1 MLGVILRKTKIICTI
16 GPSCSNESILER
28 LIINGMDVA
37 RINTSHSSIDDA
49 KTQISAIRDIS
60 KKFGKN
66 TAIML
71 DLQGPKIRIGNLET
85 EIDLKDGQDIVFIVR
100 PPGNFFPGNISAAK
114 DGATGFHASNDAI
127 SGGILSDGPVKSQII
142 SPGNKSSVEV
152 IDVDY
157 ANFLEDIK
165 EGSVIFIDDGLI
177 ECRITKADKNSGIAY
192 ARVIRGGILRSK
204 KGINLPGVS
213 VSVSSITQKDLDFL
227 QLGIE
232 QEVDFIAQSFVRD
245 ANDIKQVKE
254 IIKDQKSNIM
264 VVAKIEKHEAVA
276 NFDAILKRADAIM
289 IARGDL
295 GIEIPPEDV
304 PGIQKDII
312 RKANIAGKPVITAT
326 QMLDSMIR
334 NPRPTRAEVSDV
346 ANAIYDGSDALML
359 SGETASGQFPVESF
373 EMMARIISKTEEDLD
388 YKEIIQKKFK
398 LKQYTITEAISF
410 AACEIA
416 NVLSVKV
423 IITATQSG
431 STARQISKNR
441 PESIII
447 GASPNEWVIRQL
459 MISWGVNPVRTR
471 FTEDIDTMIREAVDV
486 SRKSG
491 HVLEGE
497 KVVITGG
504 IMSSKPGSTDFI
516 NVWEVE

>member
-1 MLGVILRKTKIICTI
+1 MVYKFITVQGVILRKTKIICTI
-16 GPSCSNESILER
+16 GPACDNESKLER
-28 LIINGMDVA
+28 LIISGMDVA
-37 RINTSHSSIDDA
+37 RINTSHSSKEDA
-49 KTQISAIRDIS
+49 KIRISAIREIS
-60 KKFGKN
+60 KKHGKN

-71 DLQGPKIRIGNLET
+71 DLQGPKIRIGSLEK
-85 EIDLKDGQDIVFIVR
+85 EIDLKDSQDIIFSVR
-100 PPGNFFPGNISAAK
+100 LLDKSRF
-114 DGATGFHASNDAI
+114 DGANPITGPA
-127 SGGILSDGPVKSQII
+127 
-142 SPGNKSSVEV
+142 EV

-157 ANFLEDIK
+157 TNFLEDIK
-165 EGSVIFIDDGLI
+165 DGSAIFIDDGLI
-177 ECRITKADKNSGIAY
+177 ECRIIKADKNLGIAY
-192 ARVIRGGILRSK
+192 ARVIRGGILKSK

-213 VSVSSITQKDLDFL
+213 VSVSSITEKDLDFL
-227 QLGIE
+227 QLGIDL
-232 QEVDFIAQSFVRD
+232 EVDFIAQSFVRD
-245 ANDIKQVKE
+245 ANDVKHVKG
-254 IIKDQKSNIM
+254 IIKEQKSHIM
-264 VVAKIEKHEAVA
+264 VVAKIEKHEAVT
-276 NFDAILKRADAIM
+276 NFDAILKSADAIM

-295 GIEIPPEDV
+295 GIEIPPEEV

-359 SGETASGQFPVESF
+359 SGETASGQFPVESL
-373 EMMARIISKTEEDLD
+373 EMMARIINKTEEDLD
-388 YKEIIQKKFK
+388 YNEIMQKKFK

-416 NVLSVKV
+416 SVLDVKA
-423 IITATQSG
+423 IITATHSG

-441 PESIII
+441 PESAII
-447 GASPNEWVIRQL
+447 GASPHDWVIRQL
-459 MISWGVNPVRTR
+459 MISWGVNPVKTK
-471 FTEDIDTMIREAVDV
+471 FTENIDTMIREAVDV
-486 SRKSG
+486 SRRAG

>member
-1 MLGVILRKTKIICTI
+1 
-16 GPSCSNESILER
+16 
-28 LIINGMDVA
+28 MDVA
-37 RINTSHSSIDDA
+37 RINTSHSSKEEA
-49 KTQISAIRDIS
+49 KISINAIREIS
-60 KKFGKN
+60 KKYGKN

-71 DLQGPKIRIGNLET
+71 DLQGPKIRIGSLET
-85 EIDLKDGQDIVFIVR
+85 EIDLKDGQDIIFSVR
-100 PPGNFFPGNISAAK
+100 LLDKSRF
-114 DGATGFHASNDAI
+114 DGSYPITG
-127 SGGILSDGPVKSQII
+127 
-142 SPGNKSSVEV
+142 SSKV

-157 ANFLEDIK
+157 ANFLDDIK

-177 ECRITKADKNSGIAY
+177 ECRIIKTDKNSGIAY
-192 ARVIRGGILRSK
+192 AKVIRGGILRSK

-213 VSVSSITQKDLDFL
+213 VSVPSITQKDLDFL
-227 QLGIE
+227 QLGID

-245 ANDIKQVKE
+245 ANDVKQVKE
-254 IIKDQKSNIM
+254 IIKGQKSNIM

-289 IARGDL
+289 VARGDL

-304 PGIQKDII
+304 PAIQKDII
-312 RKANIAGKPVITAT
+312 RKTNIAGKPVITAT

-388 YKEIIQKKFK
+388 YKEIIQKKFE

-416 NVLSVKV
+416 NVLNVKA

-441 PESIII
+441 PESPII

-459 MISWGVNPVRTR
+459 MISWGVNPVRTK
-471 FTEDIDTMIREAVDV
+471 FTENIDTMIREAVDV
-486 SRKSG
+486 SRKAG

-504 IMSSKPGSTDFI
+504 IMGSKPGSTDFI

>member
-1 MLGVILRKTKIICTI
+1 MRKTKIICTI
-16 GPSCSNESILER
+16 GPACGNESILEK
-28 LIINGMDVA
+28 LILSGMDVA
-37 RINTSHSSIDDA
+37 RINTSHSSKEDA
-49 KTQISAIRDIS
+49 KIRIGTIREIS
-60 KKFGKN
+60 KKYGK
-66 TAIML
+66 TIAIML
-71 DLQGPKIRIGNLET
+71 DLQGPKIRIGMLPN
-85 EIDLKDGQDIVFIVR
+85 EIDLKDGQDIIFSIRLLDKSRFDGDR
-100 PPGNFFPGNISAAK
+100 PGKSEYKGSPASQSKSFSENIEIK
-114 DGATGFHASNDAI
+114 I
-127 SGGILSDGPVKSQII
+127 
-142 SPGNKSSVEV
+142 

-157 ANFLEDIK
+157 DNFLEDIK
-165 EGSVIFIDDGLI
+165 DGSVIFIDDGLI
-177 ECRITKADKNSGIAY
+177 ECWIVKTDKNLGIAY
-192 ARVIRGGILRSK
+192 ARVVRGGILKSK

-227 QLGIE
+227 QLGIDL
-232 QEVDFIAQSFVRD
+232 QVDFIAQSFVRD
-245 ANDIKQVKE
+245 ANDVKLVKE
-254 IIKDQKSNIM
+254 IIKEQKSHIM
-264 VVAKIEKHEAVA
+264 VIAKVEKHEAVA

-359 SGETASGQFPVESF
+359 SGETASGQFPVESL

-388 YKEIIQKKFK
+388 YKEIMQNNFK
-398 LKQYTITEAISF
+398 LKQNTITEAISF

-416 NVLSVKV
+416 NVLNVKA

-441 PESIII
+441 PESAII
-447 GASPNEWVIRQL
+447 GASPNDWVIRQL
-459 MISWGVNPVRTR
+459 MISWGVNPFRTK
-471 FTEDIDTMIREAVDV
+471 FTENFDTMIREAVEE
-486 SRKSG
+486 SRKAG
-491 HVLEGE
+491 HVLKGE

-516 NVWEVE
+516 NVWVVE

>member
-1 MLGVILRKTKIICTI
+1 
-16 GPSCSNESILER
+16 
-28 LIINGMDVA
+28 MDVA
-37 RINTSHSSIDDA
+37 RINTSHSSKEDA
-49 KTQISAIRDIS
+49 KACIGAIRGIS
-60 KKFGKN
+60 KKHGKN

-71 DLQGPKIRIGNLET
+71 DLQGPKIRIGSLQN
-85 EIDLKDGQDIVFIVR
+85 EINLKDGQDIIFSVR
-100 PPGNFFPGNISAAK
+100 TPGSSLSGE
-114 DGATGFHASNDAI
+114 I
-127 SGGILSDGPVKSQII
+127 SGESQGKSPYENPAASPGKSQD
-142 SPGNKSSVEV
+142 GKSSVEV

-165 EGSVIFIDDGLI
+165 DGSAVFIDDGLI
-177 ECRITKADKNSGIAY
+177 ECRIEGVDKASGIAY
-192 ARVIRGGILRSK
+192 ARVIRGGILKSK
-204 KGINLPGVS
+204 KGINLPGIS
-213 VSVSSITQKDLDFL
+213 VSVSSITEKDLDFL
-227 QLGIE
+227 QFGIDM
-232 QEVDFIAQSFVRD
+232 EVDFIAQSFVRD
-245 ANDIKQVKE
+245 ANDVKHIKE
-254 IIKDQKSNIM
+254 IIKEQKSHIM
-264 VVAKIEKHEAVA
+264 VIAKIEKHEAVA
-276 NFDAILKRADAIM
+276 NFDAILEYADAIM

-304 PGIQKDII
+304 PSIQKDII

-359 SGETASGQFPVESF
+359 SGETASGEYPVEALG
-373 EMMARIISKTEEDLD
+373 MMARIIYKTEGDLD
-388 YKEIIQKKFK
+388 YKEIMEKKFK
-398 LKQYTITEAISF
+398 LKQNTITEAISF

-416 NVLSVKV
+416 NVLNVKA

-441 PESIII
+441 PESVII
-447 GASPNEWVIRQL
+447 GASPYGWVIRQL
-459 MISWGVNPVRTR
+459 MISWGVNPVRTK
-471 FTEDIDTMIREAVDV
+471 FTENIDRMIREAVEV
-486 SRKSG
+486 SRVAG
-491 HVLEGE
+491 HVHKGE